1 LVITNT
7 AKPTTLTGLGGLGQL
22 VLPLMFVTTGTVTSC
37 GLLGSSTSTR
47 PPFVKLK
54 IEVVGS
60 QVVMRVFR
68 PDAVLPLL
76 LPVLVGIWSPTLI
89 GQSISPD
96 GSKLPP
102 IWCE

>member
-1 LVITNT
+1 
-7 AKPTTLTGLGGLGQL
+7 
-22 VLPLMFVTTGTVTSC
+22 
-37 GLLGSSTSTR
+37 
-47 PPFVKLK
+47 VKLT